1 MQTGK
6 SAIVPVVLVEVGPKP
21 YWRIWHRW
29 IAGTLVERGLID
41 NADTSLF
48 HIADSID
55 DAVREVTTFY
65 RVYHS
70 SRIVG
75 ENLVFRLTRPLEPAN
90 LGEIQQKF
98 DDILQGPATQQPGPV
113 PQEFNEFPRL
123 PRLILPFDHRS
134 YGRLRELI
142 DFVNQ
147 L

>member
-1 MQTGK
+1 M
-6 SAIVPVVLVEVGPKP
+6 
-21 YWRIWHRW
+21 
-29 IAGTLVERGLID
+29 
-41 NADTSLF
+41 
-48 HIADSID
+48 
-55 DAVREVTTFY
+55 
-65 RVYHS
+65 YHS

-113 PQEFNEFPRL
+113 PQEFNEFPGL